1 MICVNIFGGPS
12 SGKTTTAA
20 GLFHFMKLNHINVE
34 LIPEYAK
41 SLLYSNRLEDMQDQ
55 QEYIF
60 AKQNHMLHRLREK
73 VEYAIVDSPTL
84 LSYCYTTWNAHP
96 WPARDAFKAFV
107 WASFNTYN
115 NLNIYLIRP
124 DEYQTEGRLQ
134 TLEQARQIDDNVVD
148 SLRLLGVHHVT
159 VKADEYTVDNIMEL
173 VRKQK

>member
-1 MICVNIFGGPS
+1 MIVINIFGGPCC
-12 SGKTTTAA
+12 GKTTTAL
-20 GLFHFMKLNHINVE
+20 GITYFMKLNHINVE

-41 SLLYSNRLEDMQDQ
+41 SLLYSNRLVDMQDQ

-73 VEYAIVDSPTL
+73 VEYAVVDSPTL

-107 WASFNTYN
+107 WASFNTYD
-115 NLNIYLIRP
+115 NLNIYLVRP
-124 DEYQTEGRLQ
+124 DTYQTEGRLQ
-134 TLEQARQIDDNVVD
+134 TLEQARQIDDNVME
-148 SLRLLGVHHVT
+148 SLRLLNVPYVT
-159 VKADEYTVDNIMEL
+159 VKVDEHTVDNIMEL